1 MPSPI
6 VSRRVLT
13 PQPILFIRR
22 RAARKDLANALG
34 ESFGAVAAYCGEAG
48 VALAGP
54 PFARYPSWDGG
65 LLTVEAGMPIAAP
78 AAGKGDIEAGFL
90 QGGPAAFA
98 LHEGPYNRLPETFEA
113 IEQWMAKNQ
122 ARPGGAPWE
131 SYVTDPADY
140 PDSADWR
147 TEVYWPLQE

>member
-1 MPSPI
+1 MPSPN

-13 PQPILFIRR
+13 PQPMLFIRR
-22 RAARKDLANALG
+22 RVSRKDLAGALG
-34 ESFGAVAAYCGEAG
+34 ECFAAVAAYCGRAG
-48 VALAGP
+48 IALAGP
-54 PFARYPSWDGG
+54 PFARYPSSDPGV
-65 LLTVEAGMPIAAP
+65 LALEAGMPIAAP
-78 AAGKGDIEAGFL
+78 ADGQGDIEAGFL

-98 LHEGPYNRLPETFEA
+98 LHEGPYNRLHETFEA
-113 IEQWMAKNQ
+113 IEQWMAKNH